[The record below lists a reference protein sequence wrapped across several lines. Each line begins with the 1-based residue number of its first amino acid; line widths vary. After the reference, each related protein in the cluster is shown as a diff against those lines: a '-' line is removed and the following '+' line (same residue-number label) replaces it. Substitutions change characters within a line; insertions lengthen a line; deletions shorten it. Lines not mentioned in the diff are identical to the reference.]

1 MASARCGQCHHVVGD
16 DRICF
21 LANYPH
27 ARRIFQNGGD
37 PVRWLL
43 SVTADVMVVII
54 FVRII
59 FNDFK
64 DWVFRKVRRALK
76 FE

>member
-1 MASARCGQCHHVVGD
+1 MVGD

-37 PVRWLL
+37 QVRWLL
-43 SVTADVMVVII
+43 SVAADVMVVII
-54 FVRII
+54 FIRIV
-59 FNDFK
+59 FDDFK
-64 DWVFRKVRRALK
+64 DWAFRKVRRLLGL
-76 FE
+76 E

>member
-1 MASARCGQCHHVVGD
+1 M
-16 DRICF
+16 
-21 LANYPH
+21 
-27 ARRIFQNGGD
+27 
-37 PVRWLL
+37 RWLL
-43 SVTADVMVVII
+43 SVAADVMVVII

-64 DWVFRKVRRALK
+64 DWVFKKVRRALK

>member
-27 ARRIFQNGGD
+27 AWRVFQNGGD